1 MKLIYFVNLFV
12 FIALL
17 KVKSKVNL
25 FTKFTE
31 LKTFVEDKK
40 GGN

>member
-1 MKLIYFVNLFV
+1 MKLIYFVNFLV

-17 KVKSKVNL
+17 KVKSKANL